1 MLTVLLAHLA
11 AALLGPLLVRAMGRN
26 AFFLLAIVPAVSA
39 IWLATFDPRALAES
53 PVDVVVP
60 WIPSLGIDLAFRLDT
75 LSWVL
80 GLIATGIGALVLLY
94 CARYFKDTEPGLG
107 RFAGVLTA
115 FAGAMV
121 GLVLADDIMVLFV
134 FWELTTVF
142 SYLLIGHYQEKQ
154 SSRRAAMNA
163 LISTTAGGLAMLVG
177 LLMMANATGSMR
189 ISVIL
194 ASPVWADWG
203 PFLLVAILLTLAG
216 ATSKSALVPTH
227 FWLPGAMAAPTPVSA
242 YLHAAAMV
250 KAGVYLILRF
260 APAITHMEVVT
271 VVLAVLGAAT
281 MILGGWR
288 ALRQTDIKLLLAYG
302 TVSQLGFLVAVGGLA
317 THDAILAALAMLI
330 AHAVFKAPLFM
341 VVGIIDKKFGSRDLR
356 MLSGVGRVAPVVAV
370 IGVISAASM
379 AAVPPLYGFVAKEAI
394 YTSLWYEGGWHR
406 AVLIAMIA
414 GSVLTVAYS
423 WRFVAGAF
431 GRAPGAPPVPRPTI
445 GALFW
450 LPPALIAAGSLVLS
464 VVAGPLEEVLR
475 GYSAAVPTA
484 QSHTHLAV
492 IPPLGVPLLASVVTL
507 GLGAVLCVLARP
519 LSAFQT
525 RVSPERWGARWQE
538 WIDAERAFRRL
549 MRGMDALSMAVTPLF
564 QRGSLPYTLG
574 TMLVVMIGTA
584 APIALTQSPVPDN
597 LVLFQ
602 HPVELLVLP
611 VAALAAIGAARSRR
625 RLRAVF
631 LISVTGYSVAV
642 LFLVAGAPDV
652 ATTQVLVET
661 AMTIVLVLVL
671 RRLPIHFSRRPLKIG
686 AWGRWAIAI
695 GTAVVLCGG
704 ALYAADARY
713 REALGRG
720 LIEPAYEIGGGHNVV
735 NVALVD
741 ARVWDTMGEIS
752 VLLVVATGVASLI
765 FVTRREQG
773 ISRVRDLDVK
783 RPIWRRRFEEELP
796 QNVLDFDTRPEEV
809 TEGNRWRTWLSAGL
823 TLAPERR
830 MVMLEVI
837 TRLLFPLLMV
847 FSIYLLMA
855 GHNLPGGGFAGGLVA
870 GLALAL
876 RYLAGGRY
884 ELSEAAPVQAG
895 LVLGTGMAIAV
906 VAGVLPLLVGGN
918 VFETATPVVTVPLL
932 GELHFPSALLFD
944 VGVYLVVVG
953 VLLDFLRSLGSQ
965 IDQQQEAEADAR

>member
-1 MLTVLLAHLA
+1 
-11 AALLGPLLVRAMGRN
+11 
-26 AFFLLAIVPAVSA
+26 
-39 IWLATFDPRALAES
+39 
-53 PVDVVVP
+53 
-60 WIPSLGIDLAFRLDT
+60 
-75 LSWVL
+75 
-80 GLIATGIGALVLLY
+80 
-94 CARYFKDTEPGLG
+94 
-107 RFAGVLTA
+107 
-115 FAGAMV
+115 
-121 GLVLADDIMVLFV
+121 
-134 FWELTTVF
+134 
-142 SYLLIGHYQEKQ
+142 
-154 SSRRAAMNA
+154 
-163 LISTTAGGLAMLVG
+163 
-177 LLMMANATGSMR
+177 
-189 ISVIL
+189 
-194 ASPVWADWG
+194 
-203 PFLLVAILLTLAG
+203 
-216 ATSKSALVPTH
+216 
-227 FWLPGAMAAPTPVSA
+227 
-242 YLHAAAMV
+242 
-250 KAGVYLILRF
+250 
-260 APAITHMEVVT
+260 
-271 VVLAVLGAAT
+271 
-281 MILGGWR
+281 
-288 ALRQTDIKLLLAYG
+288 
-302 TVSQLGFLVAVGGLA
+302 
-317 THDAILAALAMLI
+317 
-330 AHAVFKAPLFM
+330 
-341 VVGIIDKKFGSRDLR
+341 
-356 MLSGVGRVAPVVAV
+356 
-370 IGVISAASM
+370 
-379 AAVPPLYGFVAKEAI
+379 
-394 YTSLWYEGGWHR
+394 
-406 AVLIAMIA
+406 
-414 GSVLTVAYS
+414 
-423 WRFVAGAF
+423 
-431 GRAPGAPPVPRPTI
+431 
-445 GALFW
+445 
-450 LPPALIAAGSLVLS
+450 
-464 VVAGPLEEVLR
+464 
-475 GYSAAVPTA
+475 
-484 QSHTHLAV
+484 
-492 IPPLGVPLLASVVTL
+492 
-507 GLGAVLCVLARP
+507 
-519 LSAFQT
+519 
-525 RVSPERWGARWQE
+525 
-538 WIDAERAFRRL
+538 
-549 MRGMDALSMAVTPLF
+549 
-564 QRGSLPYTLG
+564 
-574 TMLVVMIGTA
+574 
-584 APIALTQSPVPDN
+584 
-597 LVLFQ
+597 
-602 HPVELLVLP
+602 
-611 VAALAAIGAARSRR
+611 
-625 RLRAVF
+625 
-631 LISVTGYSVAV
+631 
-642 LFLVAGAPDV
+642 
-652 ATTQVLVET
+652 
-661 AMTIVLVLVL
+661 MTIVLVLVL

-713 REALGRG
+713 REALGLG